1 MKKFLSNI
9 NVIKCVFVAV
19 AVLAFIAF
27 VPLEVLPQ
35 AAGEAPVLP
44 SCNKP
49 LPEGYAQSVQPNVLL
64 LLDTSGSMMYLS
76 GSDTSTYGDGSKP
89 YYGEYTGY
97 YYDGGSWEYGTTTGW
112 QRYFGKD
119 VDPTNNDSSTA
130 FNYHPN
136 LVYIDDADLTGISQ
150 GYRDEYFAKSGSQY
164 LYPNDSRMYKLK
176 LVLWEILNDPGLV
189 SGLRMGLATYYQ
201 QRNVTPKVPSIG
213 VYYQWPPTDRG
224 QNQALSWEGSSNWN
238 RALLRRLFRSTDEP
252 GSIEEITKWVDGI
265 EASDN
270 PELRAHGATP
280 LAASIY
286 GADRYQTNKEPY
298 YGDARRFFL
307 MSGAINAWCQ
317 QNWLIV
323 LTDGADTQTWP
334 YNTSPVTAVKN
345 LYDEHTK
352 TSWPSFYDKKAQPV
366 RTMVIGLINPNA
378 SGVSTLKNTLNRMAD
393 MGDDGQE
400 NSSSHAYFATNVD
413 ELMQAFKDI
422 FKQIQSFNSTANAPL
437 VSPPLGGQEG
447 GVYVPNFV
455 PRIERQWYGHLYKY
469 TLDANGA
476 MSESPEWDAA
486 AELNDKK
493 SYNDRNVFTVNWKGG
508 SWKMDFK
515 EDNAST
521 LAPMLGLT
529 ELTEDQASKFIKWAL
544 GSDEWDE
551 ALESERYKLGDIYH
565 SGLVEIGPPRGS
577 NPHGDYRTFKENNV
591 NREKLV
597 YVQANDGM
605 LHAFKA
611 ETGEEK
617 WAFIPPNVLAE
628 GRMTGMKQDITVSG
642 NTTTVTWLDKAKS
655 NPRYLLDGTMTAED
669 VLIEGA
675 YHTVL
680 LGLLGYAGPGF
691 YALDVTDPAN
701 PQFMW
706 AVENVIYNRKGDEL
720 LSNQN
725 TEWYVTYWAR
735 SGGSAARTNTLHKDI
750 TDSSD
755 LNYKDLRFTQSMPG
769 IGYVSLDQGQNLPLK
784 TQWVVIMGNGS
795 QMRINDAFS
804 VASIYVINIE
814 NGKLLRVLK
823 VPSMKQIVTPVAILW
838 TGSTRL
844 VKYFYVGDD
853 NGIIHEGDLTNSQP
867 SAWTMK
873 DVFNISGSVGPS
885 YILDCAYIDRNK
897 WLFINTGDYE
907 TLMKDKNKTDYMIA
921 VNISSGV
928 NSMNDLA
935 QLTSAAGNVSTNVKG
950 WYIEIPKDEYATT
963 PPVYYNGHIFFS
975 TYIKSE
981 DPCSVGKSRIYVLN
995 ATTGKGAWTGGAK
1008 YVEME
1013 GVKVSGI
1020 VISEGTVYAGVTKY
1034 PQAQTTIPGDLKV
1047 GEEAAVIQNG
1057 LLAFDV
1063 PPEVANWNSAYP
1075 SGVMVPSYWR
1085 RWIP

>member
-9 NVIKCVFVAV
+9 IVIKRVFVAV
-19 AVLAFIAF
+19 AALAVIAF
-27 VPLEVLPQ
+27 VPFEVLPQ
-35 AAGEAPVLP
+35 AAGETPVLP

-64 LLDTSGSMMYLS
+64 LLDTSGSMMYQS

-89 YYGEYTGY
+89 YYGKYTGY
-97 YYDGGSWEYGTTTGW
+97 YYVDQGWRSRWEYGTTTGW

-119 VDPTNNDSSTA
+119 VDHTNNDPNTA

-136 LVYIDDADLTGISQ
+136 LVYIDGEDLTGISQ
-150 GYRDEYFAKSGSQY
+150 RDRDAYFAKSGSRY

-189 SGLRMGLATYYQ
+189 SGLRIGLATYYQ
-201 QRNVTPKVPSIG
+201 KENVLPKVPSIG

-224 QNQALSWEGSSNWN
+224 QNQALSWEGSSSWSG
-238 RALLRRLFRSTDEP
+238 ALLRRFFKSTDEP
-252 GSIEEITKWVDGI
+252 GSIEEIIKWVDGI
-265 EASDN
+265 ETSDN
-270 PELRAHGATP
+270 PELRAHGPTP

-286 GADRYQTNKEPY
+286 GADSNPDEEDNPY
-298 YGDARRFFL
+298 LGDARDFFL
-307 MSGAINAWCQ
+307 MDGAINAWCQ

-345 LYDEHTK
+345 LYNEQNW
-352 TSWPSFYDKKAQPV
+352 SSFYGKKAQPV

-378 SGVSTLKNTLNRMAD
+378 SGVSTLEETLNRMAD
-393 MGDDGQE
+393 MGDDGKE
-400 NSSSHAYFATNVD
+400 NGSSHAYFATDVD

-422 FKQIQSFNSTANAPL
+422 FKQIQSFKSTGNAPL
-437 VSPPLGGQEG
+437 VSPPIGGQEG

-469 TLDANGA
+469 TLDANGV
-476 MSESPEWDAA
+476 MSESPEWDAGSKL
-486 AELNDKK
+486 EDI
-493 SYNDRNVFTVNWKGG
+493 SYSTRNVFTVNWKDG

-515 EDNAST
+515 DINAQA

-529 ELTEDQASKFIKWAL
+529 QDQAYKFIKWAL

-551 ALESERYKLGDIYH
+551 DARPERYKLGDIYH

-577 NPHGDYRTFKENNV
+577 NPHGDYRTFKENNAS
-591 NREKLV
+591 REKLV

-605 LHAFKA
+605 LHAFEA

-655 NPRYLLDGTMTAED
+655 NPRYLLDGTMMAED
-669 VLIEGA
+669 VLLSDGK

-691 YALDVTDPAN
+691 YALDVTDPDK

-706 AVENVIYNRKGDEL
+706 AVENVIYKRTGDEL
-720 LSNQN
+720 LSNKN
-725 TEWYVTYWAR
+725 TEWYVSYWAR
-735 SGGSAARTNTLHKDI
+735 RGGSAARTNTLHKDI

-755 LNYKDLRFTQSMPG
+755 LNYKELRLTQSTPG
-769 IGYVSLDQGQNLPLK
+769 IGYVSVPNGTLPN
-784 TQWVVIMGNGS
+784 TWVAIMGNGS
-795 QMRINDAFS
+795 QMGINDASS
-804 VASIYVINIE
+804 VASVYVINIE
-814 NGKLLRVLK
+814 NGKLLKVLGGS
-823 VPSMKQIVTPVAILW
+823 SMKQVVTPAAILW

-853 NGIIHEGDLTNSQP
+853 NGKIYEGDLTNSQP
-867 SAWTMK
+867 SEWKMR
-873 DVFNISGSVGPS
+873 DVFSIKSSVGPS

-907 TLMKDKNKTDYMIA
+907 TLMKDENKTDYMIA

-935 QLTSAAGNVSTNVKG
+935 QLTSAAGSVSTNVKG
-950 WYIEIPKDEYATT
+950 WYMEIPKDEYATT

-1008 YVEME
+1008 YAEME

-1020 VISEGTVYAGVTKY
+1020 VISEGRVYAGVTKY
-1034 PQAQTTIPGDLKV
+1034 PQAQTTIPDDLKL